1 MKMTL
6 TGYASLFN
14 QPDLAG
20 DEIAPGAFTKTL
32 AKRRDPVAMLYQHD
46 ATRPIGRWT
55 VLQERPH
62 GLWVEGELADGVHLA
77 QEVFALIAQDIL
89 RGLSIGFRARRSV
102 RGRGATKR
110 YLHDI
115 DLVEISLVTFPCS
128 PRRDCT
134 ARAAGQNCGGKL
146 KLEISVPGCRAAAAD
161 DALVKGEIHDY

>member
-102 RGRGATKR
+102 SGRGATKR

-115 DLVEISLVTFPCS
+115 DLVEISLVTFPMQPS
-128 PRRDCT
+128 
-134 ARAAGQNCGGKL
+134 ARLHSSRGGAKIVEANSNSKSLFPAAERLRQMML
-146 KLEISVPGCRAAAAD
+146 S
-161 DALVKGEIHDY
+161 